1 MWVNPFGIAFNH
13 IRRSDLLRIDYDG
26 KVLDGGSN
34 KLVNRAA
41 VLIHAAVHQ
50 ARPDVICA
58 AHTHSVYGRT
68 FSTLG
73 IPLPITSQDGCAF
86 YNDLA
91 FYGEFEGIV
100 LEGSEGNDIAKAIGS
115 KKACILQNHGLLTAA
130 GSVEATVFWYI
141 SLEKLCQTQL
151 LAMAAAAS
159 LKGHAI
165 KEVGENEA
173 RK

>member
-1 MWVNPFGIAFNH
+1 MWVNPFGVAFNQM
-13 IRRSDLLRIDYDG
+13 RRSYLLRIDYEG
-26 KVLDGGSN
+26 NVLDGGHN

-41 VLIHAAVHQ
+41 VLIHAAVHK

-58 AHTHSVYGRT
+58 AHTHSIYGRS

-91 FYGEFEGIV
+91 LYNSFEGVV
-100 LEGSEGNDIAKAIGS
+100 LEGSEGDHIAKAIGP
-115 KKACILQNHGLLTAA
+115 KKACILQNHGLLAAA

-141 SLEKLCQTQL
+141 SLEKLCQTHL
-151 LAMAAAAS
+151 LAMAAVA
-159 LKGHAI
+159 GTNIQI

-173 RK
+173 KK